1 MPVALE
7 TFLSQLSESGLLSDQ
22 KLRAAT
28 HKKAE
33 HQDGESLARDMIKSG
48 YLTKYQAEQ
57 ILSGKGK
64 SLYMGQYVLL
74 EKLGSG
80 GMGQVLKAYHPG
92 MDRIVAIKVI
102 LAKGKISEE
111 SVRRFEREVKAAAKL
126 SHPNIIT
133 VYDAGNDNGRHF
145 MVMELVKGRD
155 LNMIVHR
162 KGTLG
167 VGETI
172 NYIKQVA
179 RGLAFAHENG
189 VIHRDI
195 KPANL
200 LLDTNGNVKILDMGL
215 AKIDTTSNKEKVSM
229 LTGTTSIMGT
239 VDFMSPEQGLSSR
252 NVDARTDMYSL
263 GATLYYLL
271 TKQVMYSGE
280 TAFAKLIAHSEL
292 PIPSLKTIRPDVP
305 ENLDLIFMKMVAKQ
319 VEDRFQSML
328 ELVQELE
335 VIEKESTST
344 DNLVKLSTANLLL
357 EEFGEMGVNR
367 LSSKTDSPSSKF
379 TKFFKEKDYKI
390 ALISTGAVI
399 LVSGIVA
406 FAFFALGRTSNQQ
419 KEVALNSVIEKENLA
434 FLNNKGSFEN
444 VKSIAPIKENSGK
457 ATPPVKVLITPAI
470 PKLDA
475 LKVMPTTINLLEAP
489 FTKIKANEKQNEV
502 ANILR
507 KEVEEKVDLG
517 NGVSLDLVLIPP
529 GKFVMGSP
537 PTEIGHHISETQHE
551 VTLTKPFFIGKY
563 EVTQEQWETISGNN
577 PSETKG
583 PNLPVTSVSW
593 DDCQT
598 FIKKLNEK
606 TKGSYRLPTEAE
618 WEFSCRAGTT
628 IAYSFGSS
636 IKKNDANFGDGM
648 AGVIK
653 PVGSYKANPYGLY
666 DMHGNVYEWC
676 EDWFAPYAAGL
687 VTNPKGPAAAEL
699 RVLRGGSFGSNDE
712 NSLRCANR
720 FFNAPSNRFT
730 GVGFRLVRD
739 IAFDTE
745 VVPAKI
751 KPDPATV
758 VPTNEVLLVA
768 PFSETKAKEVQ
779 KEIANSLKKEVEEK
793 VNLGNGVSLD
803 LVLIPAGKFVMG
815 SPTTEI
821 GRNNDETQ
829 HEVTLTKP
837 FYIGKYEVT
846 QEQWEA
852 VMGDNPSQVKGV
864 KLPVE
869 LVSWNDCQE
878 FIKKLNVKSNERY
891 RLPTEAEWE
900 YACRAGTT
908 TAYSLGENIT
918 PKDANY
924 AGSKI
929 GKPVAVGSYK
939 PNAFGLFDMCG
950 NVREWCEDWY
960 GAYPAGSII
969 NQKGPAKGER
979 WVLRGGCFVND
990 ETYERSSARNYY
1002 NPPDKRGTVVGF
1014 RLART
1019 IDFKVTVAPTAPKQS
1034 PLEFMP
1040 SAGNL
1045 LDGSFSEIKAKEVQ
1059 KEIAMRLQKEVE
1071 EKVNLG
1077 NEVSLDLVL
1086 IPPGK
1091 FVMGSPPTEIGHH
1104 ISETQHEV
1112 TLTKPFYMG
1121 KYEVTQEQWEKVM
1134 GNNPSQVKGEKLPV
1148 TNASWENCQEFI
1160 KRLNANTSG
1169 GYRLP
1174 TEAEWEYA
1182 CRAGTTTAYS
1192 FGDRLTKAIAN
1203 YAAGPRGRTK
1213 VVGSYKPN
1221 SFGLHDMHGNV
1232 WEWCEDWRGAYPME
1246 AVIDPKGPATGERRI
1261 LRGGSCDGVSDC
1273 RSSGRINFGSPAY
1286 RIEFNGFRL
1295 ARTIDFKV
1303 TVVPPAP
1310 KPFPTKLKEEVETK
1324 VASIEKEMVLI
1335 PAGKFMM
1342 GSHTSEKGRRNN
1354 EKQHEV
1360 TITNPYY
1367 MGKYEITQEQWEAVM
1382 GDNPS
1387 QVKGAKLPVTDVW
1400 GDYCQEF
1407 IKKLNANTSGGYR
1420 LPTEAEWEYACRAGT
1435 RTAYSFGDKITPKD
1449 ANYTDS
1455 RLGKSVVVGS
1465 YEPNAFGLYDMHGNV
1480 REWCEDWFGP
1490 YPTGSVMDPKGPVTG
1505 ERWALRGGC
1514 FVNDET
1520 QVRSSARNY
1529 YKLYEEK
1536 LNGPVVG
1543 FRLARTVDNK
1553 TVVASAVPNT
1563 DPRMVTPV
1571 LGN

>member
-7 TFLSQLSESGLLSDQ
+7 TFLSQLSDSGILSDQ
-22 KLRAAT
+22 KLRAAE
-28 HKKAE
+28 HKKSE
-33 HQDGESLARDMIKSG
+33 HQNGESLARDMIKSG
-48 YLTKYQAEQ
+48 YITKYQAEQ

-64 SLYMGQYVLL
+64 NLCMGHYILL
-74 EKLGSG
+74 EKLGAG
-80 GMGQVLKAYHPG
+80 GMGQVYKAYHPG

-102 LAKGKISEE
+102 LAKGKIAEE

-133 VYDAGNDNGRHF
+133 VYDAGNANGRHF
-145 MVMELVKGRD
+145 MVMELVKGQD
-155 LNMIVHR
+155 LNIILHR

-167 VGETI
+167 VSETI

-200 LLDTNGNVKILDMGL
+200 LLDTNGNVKLLDMGL
-215 AKIDTTSNKEKVSM
+215 AKISSRENEEKVSM

-252 NVDARTDMYSL
+252 DVDARADMYSL

-271 TKQVMYSGE
+271 TKQVMYEGD
-280 TAFAKLIAHSEL
+280 TAFAKLIAHGEL
-292 PIPSLKTIRPDVP
+292 PIPSLKTIRPDVSD
-305 ENLDLIFMKMVAKQ
+305 NLDLIYTKMVAKQ
-319 VEDRFQSML
+319 VEDRYQSML
-328 ELVQELE
+328 ELIQDLNA
-335 VIEKESTST
+335 IEKGFESTR
-344 DNLVKLSTANLLL
+344 NLSELSTIHSLRDEL
-357 EEFGEMGVNR
+357 GEMDVSR
-367 LSSKTDSPSSKF
+367 VSSKSGSPSSKSN
-379 TKFFKEKDYKI
+379 KVLEKKDYKI
-390 ALISTGAVI
+390 ALIATGAVI
-399 LVSGIVA
+399 LISGIVA

-419 KEVALNSVIEKENLA
+419 KEVALNNVIEKENLA

-470 PKLDA
+470 PKIDA
-475 LKVMPTTINLLEAP
+475 PKVMPTTINLLEAP

-507 KEVEEKVDLG
+507 KEVEEKVNLG

-628 IAYSFGSS
+628 ITYSFGSS

-648 AGVIK
+648 AGFIK

-676 EDWFAPYAAGL
+676 EDWFAPYAEGL
-687 VTNPKGPAAAEL
+687 ATNPKGPAAAEL

-739 IAFDTE
+739 VVFDTA
-745 VVPAKI
+745 VAPAKI

-758 VPTNEVLLVA
+758 VPTIEVLLVA

-779 KEIANSLKKEVEEK
+779 KEIA
-793 VNLGNGVSLD
+793 
-803 LVLIPAGKFVMG
+803 
-815 SPTTEI
+815 
-821 GRNNDETQ
+821 
-829 HEVTLTKP
+829 
-837 FYIGKYEVT
+837 
-846 QEQWEA
+846 
-852 VMGDNPSQVKGV
+852 
-864 KLPVE
+864 
-869 LVSWNDCQE
+869 
-878 FIKKLNVKSNERY
+878 
-891 RLPTEAEWE
+891 
-900 YACRAGTT
+900 
-908 TAYSLGENIT
+908 
-918 PKDANY
+918 
-924 AGSKI
+924 
-929 GKPVAVGSYK
+929 
-939 PNAFGLFDMCG
+939 
-950 NVREWCEDWY
+950 
-960 GAYPAGSII
+960 
-969 NQKGPAKGER
+969 
-979 WVLRGGCFVND
+979 
-990 ETYERSSARNYY
+990 
-1002 NPPDKRGTVVGF
+1002 
-1014 RLART
+1014 
-1019 IDFKVTVAPTAPKQS
+1019 
-1034 PLEFMP
+1034 
-1040 SAGNL
+1040 
-1045 LDGSFSEIKAKEVQ
+1045 
-1059 KEIAMRLQKEVE
+1059 MRLQKEVE
-1071 EKVNLG
+1071 EKITLG

-1091 FVMGSPPTEIGHH
+1091 FVMGSPPIEIGHH
-1104 ISETQHEV
+1104 VSETQHEV

-1174 TEAEWEYA
+1174 TEAEWEYS

-1192 FGDRLTKAIAN
+1192 FGDKLTKAIAN
-1203 YAAGPRGRTK
+1203 YATGPQGRTK
-1213 VVGSYKPN
+1213 AVGSYNPN
-1221 SFGLHDMHGNV
+1221 AFGLHDMHGNV
-1232 WEWCEDWRGAYPME
+1232 WEWCEDWRGDYRAGG
-1246 AVIDPKGPATGERRI
+1246 VIDPKGPPTGERRI
-1261 LRGGSCDGVSDC
+1261 LRGGSCDGASDC

-1286 RIEFNGFRL
+1286 RVTFNGFRL
-1295 ARTIDFKV
+1295 AKTIN
-1303 TVVPPAP
+1303 
-1310 KPFPTKLKEEVETK
+1310 TK
-1324 VASIEKEMVLI
+1324 
-1335 PAGKFMM
+1335 
-1342 GSHTSEKGRRNN
+1342 
-1354 EKQHEV
+1354 
-1360 TITNPYY
+1360 
-1367 MGKYEITQEQWEAVM
+1367 
-1382 GDNPS
+1382 
-1387 QVKGAKLPVTDVW
+1387 
-1400 GDYCQEF
+1400 
-1407 IKKLNANTSGGYR
+1407 
-1420 LPTEAEWEYACRAGT
+1420 
-1435 RTAYSFGDKITPKD
+1435 
-1449 ANYTDS
+1449 
-1455 RLGKSVVVGS
+1455 
-1465 YEPNAFGLYDMHGNV
+1465 
-1480 REWCEDWFGP
+1480 
-1490 YPTGSVMDPKGPVTG
+1490 
-1505 ERWALRGGC
+1505 
-1514 FVNDET
+1514 
-1520 QVRSSARNY
+1520 
-1529 YKLYEEK
+1529 
-1536 LNGPVVG
+1536 
-1543 FRLARTVDNK
+1543 
-1553 TVVASAVPNT
+1553 
-1563 DPRMVTPV
+1563 
-1571 LGN
+1571 